1 MMGWSMVISILVC
14 TAVNIGIV
22 LYYAGKTLGLELNKI
37 MVLFWFAVDGYVPVV
52 VPAETEEVENKEE
65 NKEKVEEV
73 SFKNDEQIQPT
84 LQTPHI
90 IDNKID
96 FKVDN
101 QTSTVPAQSPRFG
114 EAKFKNPTLLDEL
127 DNVAKMDSS
136 IEKIEEVKIDN
147 VEKILSWRKVQKD
160 EPPSS

>member
-22 LYYAGKTLGLELNKI
+22 LYYAGKTLGLEFNKI

-73 SFKNDEQIQPT
+73 SFKNDE
-84 LQTPHI
+84 
-90 IDNKID
+90 
-96 FKVDN
+96 
-101 QTSTVPAQSPRFG
+101 
-114 EAKFKNPTLLDEL
+114 
-127 DNVAKMDSS
+127 
-136 IEKIEEVKIDN
+136 
-147 VEKILSWRKVQKD
+147 
-160 EPPSS
+160 